1 MTMHEIAKSNLTV
14 FLGAQSAFFVLGLY
28 ALWLASN
35 DALYWLLAAPVPF
48 KAMLELGKARALH
61 MAQKKGTFNIVSVLG
76 VL

>member
-1 MTMHEIAKSNLTV
+1 MASIAKSNLTV
-14 FLGAQSAFFVLGLY
+14 FLGAQGAFFVLGLY

-35 DALYWLLAAPVPF
+35 DALYWLLVAPVPF
-48 KAMLELGKARALH
+48 KVMLELGKARVMY